1 MPCHPELR
9 EGSSEYPYE
18 YAHSDN
24 WQLIT
29 DYWPLT
35 TIKVRRL
42 CLLEV
47 WGLSSSLK
55 ESVANDLMPQSDTFA
70 TAPHLS
76 SIYYQPP
83 ITDNWWLAS
92 NHQSLDYANQF
103 FIILAPMTKL
113 DEILTEH
120 ELNNHQLVEVDS
132 EHLNHKMVQKARL
145 GTRPLSKHSQV
156 LIVNALNTL
165 LKPEVPFKRESVFGE
180 TAPMEG

>member
-1 MPCHPELR
+1 
-9 EGSSEYPYE
+9 
-18 YAHSDN
+18 
-24 WQLIT
+24 
-29 DYWPLT
+29 
-35 TIKVRRL
+35 
-42 CLLEV
+42 
-47 WGLSSSLK
+47 
-55 ESVANDLMPQSDTFA
+55 
-70 TAPHLS
+70 
-76 SIYYQPP
+76 
-83 ITDNWWLAS
+83 
-92 NHQSLDYANQF
+92 
-103 FIILAPMTKL
+103 MTKL